1 MKLLDEILEVVQVI
15 EGEAKEGVAI
25 TGLAIDSR
33 QVKDGNLFIAIAGLS
48 VDGHDYIDMAIS
60 KGAAM
65 VLVTNSEVELQANCL
80 RVIYSENLLGDIAN
94 QFYDFPSENLEVV
107 GITGTNGKTTVG
119 TIMHETLTKLG
130 RKCGLI
136 STVKILIGE
145 EEFKSKLTTPDAL
158 TLHRLFAEMRDAGCT
173 HVVMEVSSH
182 AIHQNRISRVDFDYG
197 IFTNISHD
205 HLDYHNSFSEY
216 IRVKKM
222 FFDSLKPEA
231 IAIVNIDDK
240 NGSVMLQN
248 TKSVKIHYALKRNC
262 EYKARLIDSTMLGL
276 HLVINGNEGFYRLLG
291 TFNAYNLLAVYA
303 CLSEMS
309 IADEIDLLSVLTQV
323 RPPEGRF
330 DVVKIAE
337 KNALAVV
344 DYAHTPDALENVLKT
359 IKGITKSQIVTICG
373 CGGDRDKS
381 KRPAMAAI
389 AAKLSDKVILTS
401 DNPRTEDPIA
411 ILDDMEAGIEK
422 VDDHRVFR
430 VEDRAQAI
438 KMGLM
443 LLGREDVLL
452 VAGKGHEKYQEINGV
467 KHPFDDK
474 RKIMEFSIR

>member
-1 MKLLDEILEVVQVI
+1 MKRLDEILEAVEVL
-15 EGEAKEGVAI
+15 EGSVRDDVEI

-33 QVKDGNLFIAIAGLS
+33 LVKQGDLFIAVKG
-48 VDGHDYIDMAIS
+48 VNGDGHDYIDMAIA
-60 KGAAM
+60 KGASA
-65 VLVTNSEVELQANCL
+65 VLVTDVNYELRDHCL
-80 RVIYSENLLGDIAN
+80 KVKYRENLLGDIAN

-119 TIMHETLTKLG
+119 TIMHEALTMLG
-130 RKCGLI
+130 HRCGLI
-136 STVKILIGE
+136 STVKVLIGQ
-145 EEFKSKLTTPDAL
+145 EEFESKLTTPDAL
-158 TLHRLFAEMRDAGCT
+158 TLHRLFAQMRDAGCT

-182 AIHQNRISRVDFDYG
+182 AIHQNRISRVDFDYA

-205 HLDYHNSFSEY
+205 HLDYHNTFSEY
-216 IRVKKM
+216 IRVKKK

-248 TKSVKIHYALKRNC
+248 TKSKKIHFALKRSC
-262 EYKARLIDSTMLGL
+262 EYKAKLIDSTMLGL
-276 HLVINGNEGFYRLLG
+276 HLEMNGNEGFFRLLG
-291 TFNAYNLLAVYA
+291 VFNAYNLLAVFA
-303 CLSEMS
+303 CISEMN
-309 IADEIDLLSVLTQV
+309 IAENIDVLTVLTQV
-323 RPPEGRF
+323 QPPEGRF
-330 DVVKIAE
+330 DVVTIKD

-359 IKGITKSQIVTICG
+359 IKGIAKSQIITICG

-401 DNPRTEDPIA
+401 DNPRTENPA
-411 ILDDMEAGIEK
+411 MILDDMEAGIEK
-422 VDDHRVFR
+422 EDDHRVFR
-430 VEDRAQAI
+430 VEDRSQAI

-443 LLGREDVLL
+443 LLGRDDILL
-452 VAGKGHEKYQEINGV
+452 IAGKGHEKYQEINGV

-474 RKIMEFSIR
+474 GKIMEFSIR